1 MLMLV
6 MVALLIPLLF
16 QQATYGQTQ
25 ASTATT
31 SFWNSLDTYT
41 KVIAGVVAAITATLG
56 IPVAFLQIRK
66 TIAEIHK
73 TELEAKK
80 LREETGKELPV
91 EYQGHQINMSNS
103 DGNFIQILVDP
114 RFAAPLLIILDFVIV
129 YMVLALADYALRLF
143 QIEVLSSIVLPI
155 VGAALFLPLLLEAF
169 RLRGTL
175 RSEWRDDTKVD
186 SE

>member
-1 MLMLV
+1 MF
-6 MVALLIPLLF
+6 APSPWGEGKSGSYLIHDP
-16 QQATYGQTQ
+16 
-25 ASTATT
+25 
-31 SFWNSLDTYT
+31 
-41 KVIAGVVAAITATLG
+41 KVIAGVVAAMTATLG

-66 TIAEIHK
+66 TTAEIHK

-80 LREETGKELPV
+80 LQEQTGQERPI

-103 DGNFIQILVDP
+103 DGNNIQILVDP
-114 RFAAPLLIILDFVIV
+114 RFTAPLLIVLDFVIV

-143 QIEVLSSIVLPI
+143 QIEILSSIFLPI
-155 VGAALFLPLLLEAF
+155 VGAALFLPLLLEAL

-175 RSEWRDDTKVD
+175 RSKWRDDKKVD